1 MGRIRRRRAY
11 LRESKGRNGKS
22 WPEWM
27 GEESPFHP
35 DNRAREDARWELEQ
49 DITIPDYT
57 RLVEAT
63 VGQRMSIAAE
73 TIMAHLSTCIV
84 LSHARLKAE
93 QRSMGGSSLPKE
105 IRKAGDYVNR
115 VRDQI
120 EMLQYVRGRIGE
132 DRSTLAFTIPNSDR
146 ILDSGWIQGVCADI
160 LSHTWPVRGGDQPR
174 TTPMPIQRISTDF
187 WGSPDHPRRAET
199 AERATWGTK
208 TPPRPPTAGTPP
220 APARVRRKPRRWDP
234 LVPIWGGSPVAAPR
248 PPAPQTQSIQMGR
261 TPAPPL
267 PQREEAVGNPRPIC
281 LPLPTELRKIKNK
294 R

>member
-1 MGRIRRRRAY
+1 MGRIRRRWAY

-57 RLVEAT
+57 ELVEAT

-93 QRSMGGSSLPKE
+93 QRPVGESSLPKE

-132 DRSTLAFTIPNSDR
+132 DRSTVLDVGRIPGHGAGVSAPVSGQKRMPNAHLPDFSPVTPAASATTTIDRSRSDP
-146 ILDSGWIQGVCADI
+146 S
-160 LSHTWPVRGGDQPR
+160 
-174 TTPMPIQRISTDF
+174 ST
-187 WGSPDHPRRAET
+187 RV
-199 AERATWGTK
+199 
-208 TPPRPPTAGTPP
+208 TPP
-220 APARVRRKPRRWDP
+220 
-234 LVPIWGGSPVAAPR
+234 
-248 PPAPQTQSIQMGR
+248 
-261 TPAPPL
+261 
-267 PQREEAVGNPRPIC
+267 
-281 LPLPTELRKIKNK
+281 
-294 R
+294 